1 MVDAQTLSIVFAG
14 LSVGI
19 AAIYYS
25 FTLRINQRNNKI
37 ALTTSI
43 MQTLLSEEAQRR
55 WIDLI
60 NMEWTDYDD
69 FERKYGSD
77 VNPDNYAKRA
87 TVLNSCNVLGHLLT
101 KNVAD
106 AETFYHAGTNTAI
119 WIWEKFKPVILEN
132 RRRYSA
138 SNAFDGLEYLAEEM
152 MKITRKA
159 DPSYE
164 VPKTFAKY
172 IPDHEST

>member
-37 ALTTSI
+37 ALTTNI

-77 VNPDNYAKRA
+77 ANPDNYAKRF
-87 TVLNSCNVLGHLLT
+87 TVWSSCNVLGHLLR

-106 AETFYHAGTNTAI
+106 A
-119 WIWEKFKPVILEN
+119 
-132 RRRYSA
+132 
-138 SNAFDGLEYLAEEM
+138 D
-152 MKITRKA
+152 
-159 DPSYE
+159 
-164 VPKTFAKY
+164 
-172 IPDHEST
+172 